1 MTPRMSDGGS
11 PKGRSRGEDRGGGVA
26 VASADGS
33 ASAHE
38 AASADEAL
46 LERVRQ
52 YDESA
57 LLELYDRYQASIYR
71 YAFAMSG
78 DPSLAADITQD
89 VFLMMLDRRSLFG
102 WLFSRFDSRKGSL
115 EGYLLGVAR
124 KLTRKFA
131 ARQSRWLPIDLA
143 EESGA
148 GGDLGQEVEA
158 RFMVG
163 QMRAII
169 ALLPVKY
176 REAIVLCC
184 LQEKSYEQAAA
195 ILGCSM
201 GTVASRLSRG
211 RKLLLERLEAVAP
224 AKEPV
229 TAIPRQQMRP

>member
-1 MTPRMSDGGS
+1 MSESPSPAGAAAEEGVRGRNAAFSEEPAPAEELAGS
-11 PKGRSRGEDRGGGVA
+11 
-26 VASADGS
+26 
-33 ASAHE
+33 
-38 AASADEAL
+38 DEAL

-52 YDESA
+52 YDERA

-89 VFLMMLDRRSLFG
+89 VFVMMMDRRSLFG
-102 WLFSRFDSRKGSL
+102 WLFSRFDSRKGTL

-124 KLTRKFA
+124 KLTRKFT
-131 ARQSRWLPIDLA
+131 ARQRRWLPIDLA
-143 EESGA
+143 EESDDA
-148 GGDLGQEVEA
+148 SDLGQEMES

-163 QMRAII
+163 RMRAILS
-169 ALLPVKY
+169 LLPVKY
-176 REAIVLCC
+176 REAIVLCY

-211 RKLLLERLEAVAP
+211 RKLLLERLEAIAPEREPAP
-224 AKEPV
+224 AM
-229 TAIPRQQMRP
+229 ARQEMPS

>member
-1 MTPRMSDGGS
+1 MSDG
-11 PKGRSRGEDRGGGVA
+11 RSSAGGAGTREGAGDRTA
-26 VASADGS
+26 ASREEAIPVN
-33 ASAHE
+33 E
-38 AASADEAL
+38 AAGADEAL

-52 YDESA
+52 YDEKA
-57 LLELYDRYQASIYR
+57 LLELYDRYQGSIYR

-89 VFLMMLDRRSLFG
+89 VFLMMMDRRSLFG
-102 WLFSRFDSRKGSL
+102 WLFSRFDPRKGTL

-124 KLTRKFA
+124 KLTRKFT

-143 EESGA
+143 DGSDDSC
-148 GGDLGQEVEA
+148 DLGQEMESH
-158 RFMVG
+158 FMVG
-163 QMRAII
+163 RMRAII

-176 REAIVLCC
+176 REAIVLCY

-211 RKLLLERLEAVAP
+211 RKLLLERLEAIAPERAP
-224 AKEPV
+224 AP
-229 TAIPRQQMRP
+229 AMARQEMPS

>member
-1 MTPRMSDGGS
+1 MSESRSAAGAATEEGAR
-11 PKGRSRGEDRGGGVA
+11 GRT
-26 VASADGS
+26 
-33 ASAHE
+33 
-38 AASADEAL
+38 AASSEEQVPADELACADEAL

-52 YDESA
+52 YDERA

-89 VFLMMLDRRSLFG
+89 VFLMMMDRRSLFG
-102 WLFSRFDSRKGSL
+102 WLFSRFDPRKGTL

-124 KLTRKFA
+124 KLTRKFT
-131 ARQSRWLPIDLA
+131 ARQRRWLPIDLA
-143 EESGA
+143 EESDDA
-148 GGDLGQEVEA
+148 SDLGQEMES

-163 QMRAII
+163 RMRAII
-169 ALLPVKY
+169 SLLPVKY
-176 REAIVLCC
+176 REAIVLCY

-211 RKLLLERLEAVAP
+211 RKLLLERLETIAP
-224 AKEPV
+224 EREPAP
-229 TAIPRQQMRP
+229 TMARQEMPS